1 MDIYFDNAAT
11 TKTSLEAANKAFSIM
26 TENYGNPSS
35 MHLKGLEAENQ
46 IREVKQ
52 IISDILNCDKSE
64 IYFTSGGTESNNTA
78 ILGTALGYKRSGKHI
93 ITTKIE
99 HPAISEPFKIL
110 QDNGYEITYLNVNS
124 DGYIDINSL
133 KNSIRTDTIL
143 VSIIHINNEIGVIQ
157 NIELIGKIIKELNQN
172 TLFHTDAVQSF
183 GKYNIDVKSSKID
196 LLSISGHKFHAP
208 KGIGVLYMHK
218 NLKTKP
224 LLFGGGQQNNFR
236 PGTEN
241 VPSIAALGIAAKQAY
256 QNLDYNYNYIKDLK
270 TKLAQQILNIDG
282 TNLNGNLQND
292 SPYILNISFKDIRAE
307 VLLHALENEGISVSS
322 GSACSAHKKQLS
334 NTLKSIN
341 AINIEGAIRFSFSKY
356 NTIEEVDFCT
366 NVLND
371 LIPRL
376 RRFK

>member
-208 KGIGVLYMHK
+208 KGIGVLYMRK

-356 NTIEEVDFCT
+356 NTIEEVNFCT

>member
-26 TENYGNPSS
+26 TKNYGNPSS

-208 KGIGVLYMHK
+208 KGIGVLYMRK

-256 QNLDYNYNYIKDLK
+256 QNLDYNYNYIKNLK

>member
-11 TKTSLEAANKAFSIM
+11 TKTSLEVANKAFSIM

-208 KGIGVLYMHK
+208 KGIGVLYMRK

-256 QNLDYNYNYIKDLK
+256 QNLDYNYNYIKNLK

>member
-208 KGIGVLYMHK
+208 KGIGVLYMRK

-256 QNLDYNYNYIKDLK
+256 QNLDYNYNYIKNLK

-322 GSACSAHKKQLS
+322 GSACSTHKKQLS

>member
-208 KGIGVLYMHK
+208 KGIGVLYMRK

-256 QNLDYNYNYIKDLK
+256 QNLDYNYNYIKNLK

>member
-208 KGIGVLYMHK
+208 KGIGVLYMRK

>member
-208 KGIGVLYMHK
+208 KGIGVLYMRK

-322 GSACSAHKKQLS
+322 GSACSVHKKQLS